1 MEKERSENGL
11 REYSERIKKRVYDRL
26 DMTGEID
33 DVQLKNIIGE
43 CVQEESGLY
52 MISIREKEELEK
64 TLFNAIRR
72 LDVLQELL
80 EDDTI
85 TEIMINGQSDIFLE
99 RDGKITRWDKTFE
112 NETRLEDIAQKIA
125 ALSNKIVNASVPI
138 ADTRL
143 GDGSRV
149 SIVLPPVALN
159 GPVITIRK
167 FYREPLTMEKLIG
180 LNSITR
186 EAAEFL
192 EYAVRAKYNIFISG
206 GTGSGKTTFLN
217 ALSGFIPKDERV
229 ITIEDS
235 AELQIDHVE
244 NLVRLEA
251 RDANIEGKN
260 AVKIRDLIRASLR
273 MRPDRIIVGEVRG
286 EETLDMVQA
295 MSTGHD
301 GSLSTGHGNSP
312 KDMAARLETMIL
324 MGMDMPVS
332 AIRQQLSSA
341 IDIIVH
347 LGRLRDKTR
356 RVLQIVEIK
365 GINKGEIEFNT
376 LFEFKETGEKEGR
389 ITGSLTASGR
399 GLVNCEKMYAA
410 GFRFGAAQNTT

>member
-1 MEKERSENGL
+1 MERERSENGL

-26 DMTGEID
+26 DMTGEIE

-52 MISIREKEELEK
+52 MISIREKEELEE

-143 GDGSRV
+143 EDGSRV
-149 SIVLPPVALN
+149 SIVLPPIALN

-235 AELQIDHVE
+235 AELQIEHVE

-410 GFRFGAAQNTT
+410 GFRMGTAQHTI

>member
-1 MEKERSENGL
+1 MSGD
-11 REYSERIKKRVYDRL
+11 I
-26 DMTGEID
+26 T
-33 DVQLKNIIGE
+33 DVALKQVIGE

-52 MISIREKEELEK
+52 MISIRQKEELEESV
-64 TLFNAIRR
+64 FNAIRR

-85 TEIMINGQSDIFLE
+85 TEIMINGKDDIFLE
-99 RDGKITRWDKTFE
+99 RNGHITKWDKSFE
-112 NETRLEDIAQKIA
+112 NEERLEDIAQKIA
-125 ALSNKIVNASVPI
+125 SLSNKIVNISSPI

-143 GDGSRV
+143 EDGSRV

-167 FYREPLTMEKLIG
+167 FYKDALTMEKLIETG
-180 LNSITR
+180 SLTQ
-186 EAAEFL
+186 EAADFL
-192 EYAVRAKYNIFISG
+192 KMAVKSKSNIFISG

-217 ALSGFIPKDERV
+217 ALSEFIDNDERV
-229 ITIEDS
+229 ITIEDA
-235 AELQIDHVE
+235 AELQINHVK

-260 AVKIRDLIRASLR
+260 EVTIRDLIRASLR

-286 EETLDMVQA
+286 KETLDMVQA

-312 KDMAARLETMIL
+312 KDMMTRLETMIL
-324 MGMDMPVS
+324 MGIDMPVA
-332 AIRQQLSSA
+332 AIRQQLTSA
-341 IDIIVH
+341 IDIIIH

-356 RVLQIVEIK
+356 RVLQIAEVVGVSRGEVK
-365 GINKGEIEFNT
+365 FNK
-376 LFEFKETGEKEGR
+376 LFEFAENAESNGRVLGELKATGNK
-389 ITGSLTASGR
+389 
-399 GLVNCEKMYAA
+399 LVNTQKMYFA
-410 GFRFGAAQNTT
+410 GYGQEDNTMAG

>member
-1 MEKERSENGL
+1 MERERSENGL

-26 DMTGEID
+26 DMTGEIE

-52 MISIREKEELEK
+52 MISIREKEELEE

-80 EDDTI
+80 EGDTI

-235 AELQIDHVE
+235 AELQIEHVE

-410 GFRFGAAQNTT
+410 GFRMGTAQHTI

>member
-1 MEKERSENGL
+1 MSGD
-11 REYSERIKKRVYDRL
+11 I
-26 DMTGEID
+26 T
-33 DVQLKNIIGE
+33 DVALKQVIGE

-52 MISIREKEELEK
+52 MISIRQKEELEESV
-64 TLFNAIRR
+64 FNAIRR

-85 TEIMINGQSDIFLE
+85 TEIMINGKDDIFLE
-99 RDGKITRWDKTFE
+99 RNGHITKWDKSFE
-112 NETRLEDIAQKIA
+112 NEERLEDIAQKIA
-125 ALSNKIVNASVPI
+125 SLSNKIVNISSPI

-143 GDGSRV
+143 EDGSRV

-167 FYREPLTMEKLIG
+167 FYKDALTMEKLIETG
-180 LNSITR
+180 SLTQ
-186 EAAEFL
+186 EAADFL
-192 EYAVRAKYNIFISG
+192 KMAVKSKYNIFISG

-217 ALSGFIPKDERV
+217 ALSEFIDNDERV
-229 ITIEDS
+229 ITIEDA
-235 AELQIDHVE
+235 AELQINHVK

-260 AVKIRDLIRASLR
+260 EVTIRDLIRASLR

-286 EETLDMVQA
+286 KETLDMVQA

-312 KDMAARLETMIL
+312 KDMMTRLETMIL
-324 MGMDMPVS
+324 MGIDMPVA
-332 AIRQQLSSA
+332 AIRQQLTSA
-341 IDIIVH
+341 IDIIIH

-356 RVLQIVEIK
+356 RVLQIAEVVGVSRGEVK
-365 GINKGEIEFNT
+365 FNK
-376 LFEFKETGEKEGR
+376 LFEFAENAESNGRVLGELKGTGNK
-389 ITGSLTASGR
+389 
-399 GLVNCEKMYAA
+399 LVNTQKMYFA
-410 GFRFGAAQNTT
+410 GYGQEDNTMAG

>member
-1 MEKERSENGL
+1 MSGD
-11 REYSERIKKRVYDRL
+11 I
-26 DMTGEID
+26 T
-33 DVQLKNIIGE
+33 DVALKQVIGE

-52 MISIREKEELEK
+52 MISIRQKEELEESV
-64 TLFNAIRR
+64 FNAIRR

-85 TEIMINGQSDIFLE
+85 TEIMINGKDDIFLE
-99 RDGKITRWDKTFE
+99 RNGHITKWDKSFE
-112 NETRLEDIAQKIA
+112 NEERLEDIAQKIA
-125 ALSNKIVNASVPI
+125 SLSNKIVNISSPI

-143 GDGSRV
+143 EDGSRV

-167 FYREPLTMEKLIG
+167 FYKDALTMEKLIETG
-180 LNSITR
+180 SLTQ
-186 EAAEFL
+186 EAADFL
-192 EYAVRAKYNIFISG
+192 KMAVKSKHNIFISG

-217 ALSGFIPKDERV
+217 ALSEFIDNDERV
-229 ITIEDS
+229 ITIEDA
-235 AELQIDHVE
+235 AELQINHVK

-260 AVKIRDLIRASLR
+260 EVTIRDLIRASLR

-286 EETLDMVQA
+286 KETLDMVQA

-312 KDMAARLETMIL
+312 KDMMTRLETMIL
-324 MGMDMPVS
+324 MGIDMPVA
-332 AIRQQLSSA
+332 AIRQQLTSA
-341 IDIIVH
+341 IDIIIH

-356 RVLQIVEIK
+356 RVLQIAEVVGVSRGEVK
-365 GINKGEIEFNT
+365 FNK
-376 LFEFKETGEKEGR
+376 LFEFAENAE
-389 ITGSLTASGR
+389 SN
-399 GLVNCEKMYAA
+399 GLVLGELKATGNKLVNTQKMYFA
-410 GFRFGAAQNTT
+410 GYGQEDNTMAG

>member
-1 MEKERSENGL
+1 MSGD
-11 REYSERIKKRVYDRL
+11 I
-26 DMTGEID
+26 T
-33 DVQLKNIIGE
+33 DVALKQVIGE

-52 MISIREKEELEK
+52 MISIRQKEELEESV
-64 TLFNAIRR
+64 FNAIRR

-85 TEIMINGQSDIFLE
+85 TEIMINGKDDIFLE
-99 RDGKITRWDKTFE
+99 RNGHITKWDKSFE
-112 NETRLEDIAQKIA
+112 NEERLEDIAQKIA
-125 ALSNKIVNASVPI
+125 SLSNKIVNISSPI

-143 GDGSRV
+143 EDGSRV

-167 FYREPLTMEKLIG
+167 FYKDALTMEKLIETG
-180 LNSITR
+180 SLTQ
-186 EAAEFL
+186 EAADFL
-192 EYAVRAKYNIFISG
+192 KMAVKSKYNIIISG

-217 ALSGFIPKDERV
+217 ALSEFIDNDERV
-229 ITIEDS
+229 ITIEDA
-235 AELQIDHVE
+235 AELQINHVK

-260 AVKIRDLIRASLR
+260 EVTIRDLIRASLR

-286 EETLDMVQA
+286 KETLDMVQA

-312 KDMAARLETMIL
+312 KDMMTRLETMIL
-324 MGMDMPVS
+324 MGIDMPVA
-332 AIRQQLSSA
+332 AIRQQLTSA
-341 IDIIVH
+341 IDIIIH

-356 RVLQIVEIK
+356 RVLQIAEVVGVSRGEVK
-365 GINKGEIEFNT
+365 FNK
-376 LFEFKETGEKEGR
+376 LFEFAENADSNGRVLGELKATGNK
-389 ITGSLTASGR
+389 
-399 GLVNCEKMYAA
+399 LVNTQKMYFA
-410 GFRFGAAQNTT
+410 GYGQEDNTMAG

>member
-1 MEKERSENGL
+1 MERERSENGL

-26 DMTGEID
+26 DMTGEIE

-52 MISIREKEELEK
+52 MISIREKEELEE

-149 SIVLPPVALN
+149 SIVLPPFALN

-235 AELQIDHVE
+235 AELQIEHVE

-410 GFRFGAAQNTT
+410 GFRMGTAQHTI